1 MDRIPKVVAF
11 EIEAHASLRV
21 TFSNN
26 VTKIFSFRNQ
36 LSQYPFNA
44 LKNEAF
50 FRGAKIDAGG
60 YGISWS
66 DQVDISEHELWEKG
80 VEVAG

>member
-1 MDRIPKVVAF
+1 MDRIPKVVSF
-11 EIEAHASLRV
+11 EIESPVSLRV
-21 TFSNN
+21 TFSNE
-26 VTKIFSFRNQ
+26 VIKRFSFNDK

-50 FRGAKIDAGG
+50 FRGAKIDVGG

-66 DQVDISEHELWEKG
+66 DQIDISENELWLKG